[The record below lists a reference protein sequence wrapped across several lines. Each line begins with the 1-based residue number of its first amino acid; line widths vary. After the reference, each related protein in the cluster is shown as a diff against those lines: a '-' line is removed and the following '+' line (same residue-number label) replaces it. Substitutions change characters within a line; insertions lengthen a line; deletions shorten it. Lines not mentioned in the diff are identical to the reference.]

1 MKDDMLSDGSCSGDD
16 VDYFSTVPALAEYSE
31 DEPMSSVQA
40 ERRRRKRRRR
50 RRKKRKRKRRKKKKR
65 STSKTIYTNSRST
78 APGGPILMI
87 NHQYHQYH

>member
-1 MKDDMLSDGSCSGDD
+1 MLSDGSCSGDD

-50 RRKKRKRKRRKKKKR
+50 RRKKKRRRRRKRKRKRKRKKNTKH
-65 STSKTIYTNSRST
+65 
-78 APGGPILMI
+78 M
-87 NHQYHQYH
+87 